1 MSLVIGSTIERR
13 RIVIQG
19 IVQGVGFRPFV
30 YGEALHRNLVG
41 FVLNDSRGVTIEV
54 EGASESLDGFQ
65 QALYDKAP
73 PLARI
78 DTLIAEPIAPCHDT
92 AFTIAASQAGTERHA
107 LISPDTA
114 TCDDCLLELFDPA
127 DRRFRYPFINC

>member
-1 MSLVIGSTIERR
+1 MTPITGSTLERR
-13 RIVIQG
+13 RIFIQG

-30 YGEALHRNLVG
+30 YGQALQWGLVG
-41 FVLNDSRGVTIEV
+41 YVLNDSGGVTIEV
-54 EGASESLDGFQ
+54 EGACEALNGFQ

-78 DTLIAEPIAPCHDT
+78 DTITTEPITPCYDST
-92 AFTIAASQAGTERHA
+92 FSIVESQAGTERQA

-114 TCDDCLLELFDPA
+114 ICDDCLHEL
-127 DRRFRYPFINC
+127 